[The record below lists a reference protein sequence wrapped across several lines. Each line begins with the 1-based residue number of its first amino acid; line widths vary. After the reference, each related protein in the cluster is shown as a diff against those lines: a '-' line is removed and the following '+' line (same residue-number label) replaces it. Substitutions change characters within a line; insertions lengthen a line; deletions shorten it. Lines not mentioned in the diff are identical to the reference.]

1 MATLPQYVIHGTM
14 LDNLAQILATGKL
27 ETNPRNATRVLDP
40 EHYNPHQI
48 FTQILFK
55 DLPHQEKQLPHW
67 FMCGIILDKRILKDR
82 QWYAT
87 AIGGFYERFTD
98 AFNPKIQAKVEPD
111 SRNEIITKNATN
123 GAARIPSL
131 ASLKKYI
138 TKQMQPGI
146 LGEVG
151 FIHSHE
157 ILFGEDISLAEYGV
171 CILVREWAFRNMISK
186 AEQEVIKAKCQEL
199 GMQLVLYGGNSK
211 SRYWSLGI
219 NKTIDLINEYAKG

>member
-1 MATLPQYVIHGTM
+1 MAISPQYVIHGTS
-14 LDNLAQILATGKL
+14 LDNLIHILATGKL

-40 EHYNPHQI
+40 EYYNPRQI

-55 DLPHQEKQLPHW
+55 DLPHQEKQLSHW

-87 AIGGFYERFTD
+87 AIGGFYERFAD
-98 AFNPKIQAKVEPD
+98 AFSKSKSHSQLQ
-111 SRNEIITKNATN
+111 SGSEIIAKNATSH
-123 GAARIPSL
+123 AARIPSL